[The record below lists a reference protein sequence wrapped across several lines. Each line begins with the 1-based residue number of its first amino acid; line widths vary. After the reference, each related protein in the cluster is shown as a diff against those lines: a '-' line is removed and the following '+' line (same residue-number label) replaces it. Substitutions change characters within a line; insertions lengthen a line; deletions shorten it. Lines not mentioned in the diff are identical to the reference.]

1 MMAAAIANSPLAPSA
16 DGLRLRVH
24 VTPRAAVDRIG
35 ETFDDGRGSRLRIS
49 VNAPPHDG
57 KANAA
62 VIRLLARTWR
72 LPKTAFAIVA
82 GASGRDKVVAIR
94 GDADALAAKIDVA
107 RGTAAGN
114 RSRGR
119 R

>member
-1 MMAAAIANSPLAPSA
+1 MAAAFANSPLSPAT

-24 VTPRAAVDRIG
+24 VTPRAAVDRVG
-35 ETFDDGRGSRLRIS
+35 EIIDDGRGSRLRVS

-72 LPKTAFAIVA
+72 LPKTTFAVVA
-82 GASGRDKVVAIR
+82 GASGRDKVIAIL
-94 GDADALAAKIDVA
+94 GNADALAAKIDVG

-114 RSRGR
+114 RSRGGR
-119 R
+119 